1 MSNIKRLFIAV
12 ALFSPAAFASLGEP
26 VDFKK
31 IVEED
36 KNWTGVQIY
45 KAESAV
51 ATGHYDVASSHY
63 LNVINNGLSQAANN
77 VAVLIKEGKLSDDAI
92 KKAIKTI
99 ERLAINDVELSA
111 FLGDF
116 YHTHKTLGD
125 DRYAF
130 KWLNNA
136 SRLGDVSSK
145 LLVGQYIIEK
155 KGGAHEVYSTIDALT
170 LYKQYIEKTD
180 DPIVTLELGKH
191 LFEGKIVKRDYR
203 IAAELFAKASGAGVL
218 EANYWLGYQHEKG
231 IGVKRNIEAAEQY
244 YLESLGSPMD
254 AEAYYQLARLYMYG
268 DNGTNGD
275 YLLGVDY
282 LKKSYELNNTMA
294 AYRFGIMYLYGT
306 DGFKLDVNAGV
317 RYLEEASNAGYKL
330 ATQKL
335 IDVFRNGV
343 NGVVPSHSKVREYE
357 KRLKDNK

>member
-1 MSNIKRLFIAV
+1 MSNLKRLFAAIALISPV
-12 ALFSPAAFASLGEP
+12 AYAGIGDPISFGKYVSEN
-26 VDFKK
+26 
-31 IVEED
+31 

-45 KAESAV
+45 KAEQAV
-51 ATGHYDVASSHY
+51 ASGSFDDAASHY

-77 VAVLIKEGKLSDDAI
+77 LALLIKDDKLSEETI
-92 KKAIKTI
+92 KKSIRAIEK
-99 ERLAINDVELSA
+99 LAINDVELSA

-116 YHTHKTLGD
+116 YHTHRILGD
-125 DRYAF
+125 EQHAF

-136 SRLGDVSSK
+136 SRLGDASSK
-145 LLVGQYIIEK
+145 LLVGQYIIDK
-155 KGGAHEVYSTIDALT
+155 KGGAHEVYTTIDALT

-203 IAAELFAKASGAGVL
+203 IAAELFSKAAGAGVL

-231 IGVKRNIEAAEQY
+231 IGVKRNLEAAEQF
-244 YLESLGSPMD
+244 YLDSLGSPMD
-254 AEAYYQLARLYMYG
+254 SEAYYQLARLYMYG

-275 YLLGVDY
+275 YLLGIDY

-306 DGFKLDVNAGV
+306 DGFKLDVNAGIK
-317 RYLEEASNAGYKL
+317 YLEEASQAGYKL

-357 KRLKDNK
+357 KRLKETK